1 MTSESRVFDIQ
12 NYIAT
17 PEEQTDYLAAAFED
31 GDPALIAA
39 ALGDIAR
46 ARGVTAFA
54 KESGISRE
62 AVYKGLRPGGNPT
75 LATLAK
81 AAKALGF
88 KLALVKTGV
97 A

>member
-1 MTSESRVFDIQ
+1 MTSGTRVFDIQ
-12 NYIAT
+12 NDSGT
-17 PEEQTDYLAAAFED
+17 PEAQEDYLAAAFED
-31 GDPALIAA
+31 GDPALVAA

-54 KESGISRE
+54 KETGIRCE
-62 AVYKGLRPGGNPT
+62 AVTKGLRPGGNPT

-88 KLALVKTGV
+88 KLALVKTGEG
-97 A
+97 